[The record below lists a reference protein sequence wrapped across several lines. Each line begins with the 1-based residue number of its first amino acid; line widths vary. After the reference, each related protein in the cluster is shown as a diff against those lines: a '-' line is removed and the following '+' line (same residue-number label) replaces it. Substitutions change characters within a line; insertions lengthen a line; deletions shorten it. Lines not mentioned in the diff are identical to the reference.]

1 MLWRTHLLLYDDGQR
16 RAINRRKTSNRTVRR
31 YPITRIHGVHAF
43 RGQISGESRMSRMMV
58 DIVGRYS
65 HGAVIA
71 QVSGDPPHR
80 ESPPAIEQATRTLC
94 VIQTLPD
101 DGTDGLFLTCQSS
114 LVTSFYWRTYHGGS
128 THCTNVPIHSTNT
141 NV

>member
-1 MLWRTHLLLYDDGQR
+1 
-16 RAINRRKTSNRTVRR
+16 
-31 YPITRIHGVHAF
+31 
-43 RGQISGESRMSRMMV
+43 MSRMMV

-71 QVSGDPPHR
+71 HVSGSLHIER
-80 ESPPAIEQATRTLC
+80 VPPAIEQAPRTLC

-128 THCTNVPIHSTNT
+128 THCTNAPIHSTNT